1 MPGADRKPKTLYDKV
16 FEDHIVNEQDD
27 GTILIYIGMQNIF
40 FVHRQ
45 WLCTNTVLL

>member
-27 GTILIYIGMQNIF
+27 GTILIYIGMCNPS
-40 FVHRQ
+40 
-45 WLCTNTVLL
+45 LCYCLCLPY